1 MEHSLVMSPSMYR
14 KTRVFVTI
22 YALSSNV
29 PHYMDSCVFFV
40 FPRRFRVYAY
50 AFQRKI
56 RCFGVLALALSRVFD
71 DSERILTRF
80 SVKLEDLASESPP
93 YGSPEGVQ
101 RGSDT

>member
-1 MEHSLVMSPSMYR
+1 MYR

-29 PHYMDSCVFFV
+29 PYYMDSCVFFV

-56 RCFGVLALALSRVFD
+56 RCFGVLALALLLSRVFD

-80 SVKLEDLASESPP
+80 SVKLEDLASERPP
-93 YGSPEGVQ
+93 L
-101 RGSDT
+101 RIT